1 MFVCLNF
8 HVESVSDQLLAILT
22 FSYFIWPTRYA
33 SLSCCLAEGRFG
45 QRGDSKGKKFFLRS
59 PVMQIS
65 LETSSN
71 NVYLFIHLC
80 WLQKTLNSTLEKK
93 SHIFYMYFYH
103 LFYYLEI
110 LILKCSSSQIQ
121 MIFWS
126 PILSQILF
134 HF

>member
-22 FSYFIWPTRYA
+22 SSYFIWPTRYA

-93 SHIFYMYFYH
+93 KSYFLH
-103 LFYYLEI
+103 VFLSFVLLSGNINTKMQLFANSDDI
-110 LILKCSSSQIQ
+110 LIS
-121 MIFWS
+121 
-126 PILSQILF
+126 
-134 HF
+134 HT